1 MVEIQDSAGMK
12 FVLRKK
18 IVLKTKT
25 NLHSVNKKTS
35 KEKKMKRKE
44 MRKGT
49 HTAKKNLYWEVWDS
63 KLEKRHCCTGTCRR
77 HRSYEQVGR
86 QNVDVKV

>member
-1 MVEIQDSAGMK
+1 MK
-12 FVLRKK
+12 FVLKKK

-25 NLHSVNKKTS
+25 NLYSVNQKTT
-35 KEKKMKRKE
+35 KGKKKMKRKE
-44 MRKGT
+44 MNKGT
-49 HTAKKNLYWEVWDS
+49 CTTKKKSYWEIWDS
-63 KLEKRHCCTGTCRR
+63 KLDKRHCHIGTAIR

>member
-1 MVEIQDSAGMK
+1 MK
-12 FVLRKK
+12 FVLKKK

-25 NLHSVNKKTS
+25 NLHFVNQKTLKGKKKR
-35 KEKKMKRKE
+35 KEKKWTKVLKQL
-44 MRKGT
+44 
-49 HTAKKNLYWEVWDS
+49 KKKSHWEIWDS
-63 KLEKRHCCTGTCRR
+63 KLEKRHCHIGTAIR